1 MKHMLSRREKSH
13 TPLDDLDEI
22 SRSLTHP
29 CPVNNNTLYCGFCL
43 KDHETLKKENQ
54 ILHAGLDAF
63 ICEGCVET
71 LIDIKSK
78 RFKCS

>member
-1 MKHMLSRREKSH
+1 MSSINKKK
-13 TPLDDLDEI
+13 
-22 SRSLTHP
+22 
-29 CPVNNNTLYCGFCL
+29 LYCGFCL

-71 LIDIKSK
+71 LIYIKSK
-78 RFKCS
+78 KFQASKVGKKISRLRIDDKNFL

>member
-1 MKHMLSRREKSH
+1 MSSINKKK
-13 TPLDDLDEI
+13 
-22 SRSLTHP
+22 
-29 CPVNNNTLYCGFCL
+29 LYCGFCL

-78 RFKCS
+78 RFKVSKLGKKISSLGVSQ